1 MRKLYALAGAAL
13 LLGCMDDG
21 SKATAPQLSGAVV
34 GASLDE
40 HGNGSANSNA
50 DDHDNGGPKLAVTFL
65 SGAEEVPI
73 RYHTHAT
80 ADLTLRMGDDGQSIN
95 YVLDIENILN
105 ITQAHI
111 HMAPRGVSGGI
122 VVWLFPSAT
131 TRLLMP
137 SGIGFLGR
145 LRVEGSFTAA
155 DLTGALAG
163 HPLSDFIAAVEAGNT
178 YGNVHTNDGLN
189 GPDTGP
195 GDFPGGEIRG
205 QLDFQGNGHGD
216 DHGHDH

>member
-34 GASLDE
+34 GASLDRN
-40 HGNGSANSNA
+40 GNGNANVSA
-50 DDHDNGGPKLAVTFL
+50 DDLDNGEPKLAVTFL
-65 SGAEEVPI
+65 TGAEEVPV
-73 RYHTHAT
+73 RFHTHAT
-80 ADLTLRMGDDGQSIN
+80 AGLTLQLSHDGQSIN

-131 TRLLMP
+131 TRQLMP
-137 SGIGFLGR
+137 SGIGFLNR

-205 QLDFQGNGHGD
+205 QLEASGNGHG
-216 DHGHDH
+216 H